1 MNRRDFLKSALTITA
16 LGTVSRLAAQ
26 AGLAKPASVPAETNP
41 GKVTRRSYKNTAL
54 TLPVLGFGMMRLPRK
69 GNGIDYAT
77 AQKMVDMAMASGA
90 NYFDTAWPYHGGESE
105 TFVGKALRRKRN
117 VRRQSSAEIPAR
129 LLPSRKQTADLGDQ
143 KRSRCGTHLQGAA
156 P

>member
-26 AGLAKPASVPAETNP
+26 AGLARPASVPAETNP

-105 TFVGKALRRKRN
+105 TFVGKALRKYPRDSYLLASKLPIWAIKSEADAERIFKEQLRN
-117 VRRQSSAEIPAR
+117 IV
-129 LLPSRKQTADLGDQ
+129 
-143 KRSRCGTHLQGAA
+143 CGKV
-156 P
+156 

>member
-90 NYFDTAWPYHGGESE
+90 NYFDPAWPYHGGERIIS
-105 TFVGKALRRKRN
+105 TF
-117 VRRQSSAEIPAR
+117 I
-129 LLPSRKQTADLGDQ
+129 
-143 KRSRCGTHLQGAA
+143 CFTH
-156 P
+156 